1 MGNYWLDRTG
11 NVPVNPIVDFTTFNT
26 RMFATE
32 ATHTLPRKSADL
44 EPFLYELEKLM
55 DDPLWD
61 GDAKHLYEKYPE
73 VRVGLRRAIVAVKER
88 NK

>member
-32 ATHTLPRKSADL
+32 AAYTPQRKSVDL
-44 EPFLYELEKLM
+44 EPFLNELEKLI

-61 GDAKHLYEKYPE
+61 GNAKHLYDKYPE
-73 VRVGLRRAIVAVKER
+73 VRVGLRRAIIAVEKR
-88 NK
+88 RQ